1 MKVLEGFDED
11 VEGNERLDMARLLER
26 HINQTTGNVP
36 QGHYD
41 KQSRNER
48 RVLLDDIPRTTP
60 RRRNT

>member
-41 KQSRNER
+41 KQVRNER